1 MTRRTTRLVLI
12 ISGVLALIA
21 GAVFVRG
28 TPLSA
33 AQAPAPSFADVTVW
47 GTGDLDPQTQAL
59 YQNLANAIAGFVGV
73 PDSRWAYYGLYN
85 DGTTW
90 AIGSWGGSVLNA
102 VPDGNGGYQV
112 SMTVGPNFSI
122 SPGLIVGGGYYEI
135 FNVDAAGV
143 VTFIGSQ
150 DPNNASGG
158 PLNSMSG

>member
-33 AQAPAPSFADVTVW
+33 AQAPAPSFADVSVW
-47 GTGDLDPQTQAL
+47 GIDNLDPQTQVL
-59 YQNLANAIAGFVGV
+59 YQNLANAIAGFAGV
-73 PDSRWAYYGLYN
+73 PNSRWAYFSLYN

-90 AIGSWGGSVLNA
+90 AIGSWGGSILNA
-102 VPDGNGGYQV
+102 VPDGNGGYNV
-112 SMTVGPNFSI
+112 TMTVGPNFSI
-122 SPGLIVGGGYYEI
+122 SPGMIVDGGYYEI
-135 FNVDAAGV
+135 FNVNAAGV

-150 DPNNASGG
+150 DPDNASGG
-158 PLNSMSG
+158 PLSGMSI